1 MRNHRQIDETIGK
14 KSRRGEERSRSKT
27 ERVARILRLTNIT
40 MNRTAEVDWQADWQP
55 NKSCGAEW
63 RINDYPTV
71 LRSQEAGRSMRDFLL
86 ITHKREKEMISTTLL
101 DSSLGGWA
109 TPGGAVDIIVVVGRT
124 YVGVVR
130 PTGIVC
136 THYQMP
142 GNLVVRM

>member
-1 MRNHRQIDETIGK
+1 
-14 KSRRGEERSRSKT
+14 
-27 ERVARILRLTNIT
+27 
-40 MNRTAEVDWQADWQP
+40 
-55 NKSCGAEW
+55 
-63 RINDYPTV
+63 
-71 LRSQEAGRSMRDFLL
+71 
-86 ITHKREKEMISTTLL
+86 MISTTLL

-109 TPGGAVDIIVVVGRT
+109 TPGGAIDIIVVVGRT